1 MATLTRKIALALV
14 ADGAASIVGALKPN
28 DKGRR
33 YLIIDRHDLQ
43 RTDHCPMTDDDQAII
58 DALPA
63 PAWAVDAPPP
73 KPIGRPPVP
82 ADQRAEPTHPR
93 SIRLTDAEWAEL
105 QRRGVRGAGSLAEW
119 LAEPASS
126 PQAKSS
132 TAG

>member
-1 MATLTRKIALALV
+1 MATLTRKTALALV
-14 ADGAASIVGALKPN
+14 ADNKASIVGALKP
-28 DKGRR
+28 DDTGRR

-43 RTDHCPMTDDDQAII
+43 RTDHCPMLGEDQATV

-105 QRRGVRGAGSLAEW
+105 QRRGVRGSGSLAEW
-119 LAEPASS
+119 LAQPADS
-126 PQAKSS
+126 PQAPRSA
-132 TAG
+132 AG